1 MVLPKNLKQQC
12 VAVFYDDAKKV
23 LRSSKDGKAE
33 QSVQFALYRLI
44 TVFNLWRSLSFTWRY
59 QNAGS
64 KWTIRVQD
72 VKSQESVTSTLYIQ
86 SPAEFKRFEAFLR
99 HLISNWFKDIKVQ
112 KLQNGSL
119 SFIVTHPAVVILH
132 IFPENQTN
140 TNEHSSLSS
149 SKGSDLDTVLQIL
162 SGLLKDFCLHVLTD
176 PEVQSEHKATK
187 YRDKELTKKQS
198 PDETSVS
205 QGRND
210 IFPAGSYNI
219 PPDVLLQQLKQAY
232 VLMSDSG
239 KNSQSR
245 FEEQSSA
252 QKQSSE
258 LEYLKAQNAKLKKSF
273 HAVAYELEKQ
283 RTVLQS
289 QIDELEDQTKKMA
302 VIIEQKDAEVQETL
316 SELGRVSVEF
326 TRVLNEVKKKKQ
338 FNKTYKTQAVSTQTS
353 EILPS
358 TSVASVSTHL
368 ISSTETNRAEARYDQ
383 AEGPQEH
390 CHEQESL
397 NETASLSDIPHTGVD
412 GNIYNNYRLL
422 LLQIAHNLLKEDA
435 LKLIHWVQ
443 TEFAID
449 GSMNVNEILL
459 ELDRKKIISVT
470 DLSRLKKFFEENLR
484 YDFVHLIDCFLRGDY
499 RHLKN
504 LKRSER
510 SGSLNRGLNAQNT
523 LATQRFLLVSG
534 WSRGR
539 PFGLSQGPA
548 DQSPSDAPGSQTKFQ
563 GFLRA
568 AEAQIGNGTSSIQ
581 QSTQQN
587 APTSN
592 TRQSRPL
599 TAQDPLTISAPSKA
613 AVRNLTNT
621 IPQGVVVTDSGR
633 REEGEGRLNQFVKD
647 FKYKQW

>member
-1 MVLPKNLKQQC
+1 MVLPKNLKERC
-12 VAVFYDDAKKV
+12 FVVLHHRAKTA
-23 LRSSKDGKAE
+23 LNHSSKSGKAE
-33 QSVQFALYRLI
+33 QGLTFALQRLI
-44 TVFNLWRSLSFTWRY
+44 TVFNLWHSLSFIWRY
-59 QNAGS
+59 QNADS
-64 KWTIRVQD
+64 TWTIRVQD
-72 VKSQESVTSTLYIQ
+72 VKSQESVTSTLCIQ
-86 SPAEFKRFEAFLR
+86 SPAELKRFEAFLR
-99 HLISNWFKDIKVQ
+99 HLIANWFKGIKVQ

-132 IFPENQTN
+132 IFSENQTS
-140 TNEHSSLSS
+140 TDEHSSLSS

-162 SGLLKDFCLHVLTD
+162 SGLLKDLCLHLLTD
-176 PEVQSEHKATK
+176 PEIQSEHIAKK
-187 YRDKELTKKQS
+187 YRDKELTRDQS

-205 QGRND
+205 QGRNN
-210 IFPAGSYNI
+210 IFSAGSYNI
-219 PPDVLLQQLKQAY
+219 SPDVLLQQLEQAY
-232 VLMSDSG
+232 VLVSDSG

-245 FEEQSSA
+245 IEQSSR

-358 TSVASVSTHL
+358 TSVTSVSSHP

-449 GSMNVNEILL
+449 GSMHVNEILL

-510 SGSLNRGLNAQNT
+510 SGSFNRNAQNT
-523 LATQRFLLVSG
+523 LATQRFLPVSR

-581 QSTQQN
+581 QSTQLN
-587 APTSN
+587 VPTSN

-621 IPQGVVVTDSGR
+621 TPQGVVVTDSGR
-633 REEGEGRLNQFVKD
+633 REESEGRLN
-647 FKYKQW
+647 

>member
-1 MVLPKNLKQQC
+1 MVLPKSLMQQC
-12 VAVFYDDAKKV
+12 VAVFHDRAKKV
-23 LRSSKDGKAE
+23 LRGSKNGKAE
-33 QSVQFALYRLI
+33 QSVQFVLQRLI
-44 TVFNLWRSLSFTWRY
+44 TMFNLWHSLGFIWRY

-72 VKSQESVTSTLYIQ
+72 VKSKESVTSTLYIQ
-86 SPAEFKRFEAFLR
+86 SPVELKRFEAFLR
-99 HLISNWFKDIKVQ
+99 HFISFNWFKDIKVQ
-112 KLQNGSL
+112 KLQNGSV
-119 SFIVTHPAVVILH
+119 SFMVTHPAVVILH

-162 SGLLKDFCLHVLTD
+162 SGLLKDFCLHLLTD
-176 PEVQSEHKATK
+176 SEIQSEHIAKK
-187 YRDKELTKKQS
+187 HRDKELTRGQS
-198 PDETSVS
+198 PDETSVP

-210 IFPAGSYNI
+210 IFTAGSYNI
-219 PPDVLLQQLKQAY
+219 PPDGLLQQLEQAY
-232 VLMSDSG
+232 ALVSDSG

-245 FEEQSSA
+245 IEEQSIA

-289 QIDELEDQTKKMA
+289 QIDELEDQTKKMT

-358 TSVASVSTHL
+358 TSVTRVSSHP
-368 ISSTETNRAEARYDQ
+368 ISSTETNRTEARYDQ

-459 ELDRKKIISVT
+459 ELNRKKIISVT

-499 RHLKN
+499 RHLRN

-510 SGSLNRGLNAQNT
+510 PGSFNRGLNAQNT
-523 LATQRFLLVSG
+523 LTTQRFLPV

-548 DQSPSDAPGSQTKFQ
+548 DQSPSDASGSQTKFQ
-563 GFLRA
+563 GFLQA
-568 AEAQIGNGTSSIQ
+568 PEAQIGNGTSSIQ

-592 TRQSRPL
+592 TRQSRPV

-613 AVRNLTNT
+613 AARSLTNT
-621 IPQGVVVTDSGR
+621 TSQGVVATDSGR

>member
-12 VAVFYDDAKKV
+12 VAVFHDRAKKV
-23 LRSSKDGKAE
+23 LRSSKNGKAE
-33 QSVQFALYRLI
+33 QSVQFALQRLI
-44 TVFNLWRSLSFTWRY
+44 TVFNLWHSLRFIWRY
-59 QNAGS
+59 QNADS

-72 VKSQESVTSTLYIQ
+72 VKSQESVTLTLYTQ
-86 SPAEFKRFEAFLR
+86 SPAELKRFEAFLR
-99 HLISNWFKDIKVQ
+99 LLITNWFKDIKVQ

-119 SFIVTHPAVVILH
+119 SFIVTYPAVVILH
-132 IFPENQTN
+132 IFPENQAS

-149 SKGSDLDTVLQIL
+149 LKRSDLDAVLQIL

-176 PEVQSEHKATK
+176 PEVQSEHKAK
-187 YRDKELTKKQS
+187 RYKDKELTRKQS

-205 QGRND
+205 RGRND
-210 IFPAGSYNI
+210 IFSAGSYNI

-258 LEYLKAQNAKLKKSF
+258 LESLKTQNAKLKKSF

-289 QIDELEDQTKKMA
+289 QIDELEGQTKKMA

-358 TSVASVSTHL
+358 TSVASVSSHP

-499 RHLKN
+499 RHLRD

-510 SGSLNRGLNAQNT
+510 SGSFNQNAQNT
-523 LATQRFLLVSG
+523 LATQRFLPVSR

-581 QSTQQN
+581 QSTQLN

-592 TRQSRPL
+592 TRQSRPV

-621 IPQGVVVTDSGR
+621 TPQGVVVTDSGR
-633 REEGEGRLNQFVKD
+633 REEGEGRLN
-647 FKYKQW
+647 

>member
-12 VAVFYDDAKKV
+12 VVVFHDRAKKV
-23 LRSSKDGKAE
+23 LRSSKNGKAE
-33 QSVQFALYRLI
+33 QSVQFALQRFI
-44 TVFNLWRSLSFTWRY
+44 TVFNLWHSLSFIWRY

-64 KWTIRVQD
+64 TWTIRVQD

-86 SPAEFKRFEAFLR
+86 SPAELKRFEAFLR
-99 HLISNWFKDIKVQ
+99 HLIANWFKDIKVQ
-112 KLQNGSL
+112 KLQNGSV
-119 SFIVTHPAVVILH
+119 SFMITHPAVVILH

-149 SKGSDLDTVLQIL
+149 SKGSDLDAVLQIL

-176 PEVQSEHKATK
+176 PEVQSEHKAKK
-187 YRDKELTKKQS
+187 YKDKELTRNQCS
-198 PDETSVS
+198 DETSVF

-210 IFPAGSYNI
+210 IFAAGSYNI

-232 VLMSDSG
+232 ALVFDSDR
-239 KNSQSR
+239 NSQSR
-245 FEEQSSA
+245 IEEQSIA

-353 EILPS
+353 EVLPS
-358 TSVASVSTHL
+358 TWVTSVSSHP

-383 AEGPQEH
+383 AEDPQEH

-422 LLQIAHNLLKEDA
+422 LLQIARNLLKEDA
-435 LKLIHWVQ
+435 LKLIHWIQ

-499 RHLKN
+499 RHLRN

-510 SGSLNRGLNAQNT
+510 PGSFNRGLNDQNT
-523 LATQRFLLVSG
+523 LTTQRFLPV

-548 DQSPSDAPGSQTKFQ
+548 DQSPSDASGSQTKFQ
-563 GFLRA
+563 GVLQA

-587 APTSN
+587 VPTSN

-599 TAQDPLTISAPSKA
+599 TAQDPLTISAPNKA
-613 AVRNLTNT
+613 AVRSLTNT
-621 IPQGVVVTDSGR
+621 TSQGVVATDSGR

>member
-1 MVLPKNLKQQC
+1 MVLPKNLKERC
-12 VAVFYDDAKKV
+12 FVVLHHRAKTA
-23 LRSSKDGKAE
+23 LNHSSKSGKAE
-33 QSVQFALYRLI
+33 QGLTFALQRLI
-44 TVFNLWRSLSFTWRY
+44 TVFNLWHSLSFIWRY
-59 QNAGS
+59 QNADS
-64 KWTIRVQD
+64 TWTIRVQD
-72 VKSQESVTSTLYIQ
+72 VKSQESVTSTLCIQ
-86 SPAEFKRFEAFLR
+86 SPAELKRFEAFLR
-99 HLISNWFKDIKVQ
+99 HLIANWFKGIKVQ

-132 IFPENQTN
+132 IFSENQTS
-140 TNEHSSLSS
+140 TDEHSSLSS

-162 SGLLKDFCLHVLTD
+162 SGLLKDLCLHLLTD
-176 PEVQSEHKATK
+176 PEIQSEHIAKK
-187 YRDKELTKKQS
+187 YRDKELTRDQS

-205 QGRND
+205 QGRNN
-210 IFPAGSYNI
+210 IFSAGSYNI
-219 PPDVLLQQLKQAY
+219 SPDVLLQQLEQAY
-232 VLMSDSG
+232 VLVSDSG

-245 FEEQSSA
+245 IEQSSR

-358 TSVASVSTHL
+358 TSVTSVSSHP

-449 GSMNVNEILL
+449 GSMHVNEILL

-510 SGSLNRGLNAQNT
+510 SGSFNRNAQNT
-523 LATQRFLLVSG
+523 LDTQRFLPVSR

-581 QSTQQN
+581 QSTQLN
-587 APTSN
+587 VPTSN

-599 TAQDPLTISAPSKA
+599 TAQDPLTISAPSKP

-621 IPQGVVVTDSGR
+621 TPQGVVVTDSGR
-633 REEGEGRLNQFVKD
+633 REESEGRLN
-647 FKYKQW
+647 

>member
-1 MVLPKNLKQQC
+1 MVLPKNLMQRC
-12 VAVFYDDAKKV
+12 VAVFYDHAKKV

-33 QSVQFALYRLI
+33 QSVQFALQRLI
-44 TVFNLWRSLSFTWRY
+44 TVFNLWHSLGFIWRY

-64 KWTIRVQD
+64 MGSMWTIRVQD
-72 VKSQESVTSTLYIQ
+72 VKSKESVTSTLYIQ
-86 SPAEFKRFEAFLR
+86 SPVELKRFEAFLR
-99 HLISNWFKDIKVQ
+99 HFISNWFKDIKVQ
-112 KLQNGSL
+112 KLQNGSV
-119 SFIVTHPAVVILH
+119 SFMVTHPAVAILH
-132 IFPENQTN
+132 IFPENQAS

-162 SGLLKDFCLHVLTD
+162 SGLLKDFCLHLLTD
-176 PEVQSEHKATK
+176 PEVQSKHKAKK
-187 YRDKELTKKQS
+187 YRDKELTRGQS
-198 PDETSVS
+198 PDETSVP

-210 IFPAGSYNI
+210 IFTAGSYNI
-219 PPDVLLQQLKQAY
+219 PPDVLLQQLEQAY
-232 VLMSDSG
+232 ALVSDSG

-245 FEEQSSA
+245 IEEQSIA
-252 QKQSSE
+252 QEQSSE

-273 HAVAYELEKQ
+273 HVVVYELEKQ
-283 RTVLQS
+283 RTVFQS
-289 QIDELEDQTKKMA
+289 QTDELEDQTKKMT
-302 VIIEQKDAEVQETL
+302 VIIEQKDVEVQETL

-326 TRVLNEVKKKKQ
+326 TRVLNEAKKKKQ
-338 FNKTYKTQAVSTQTS
+338 FNKTYKTKAASTQTS
-353 EILPS
+353 EVLPS
-358 TSVASVSTHL
+358 TWVTRVSSHP

-397 NETASLSDIPHTGVD
+397 NETASRSDIPHTEVD
-412 GNIYNNYRLL
+412 GNIYNNYKLL
-422 LLQIAHNLLKEDA
+422 LLQIALNLLKEDA

-499 RHLKN
+499 RHLRN

-510 SGSLNRGLNAQNT
+510 SGSFNQNAQNT
-523 LATQRFLLVSG
+523 LATQRFLSVSR

-568 AEAQIGNGTSSIQ
+568 AEAQIGNGASSIQ
-581 QSTQQN
+581 QSTQFN

-592 TRQSRPL
+592 TRQSRPV
-599 TAQDPLTISAPSKA
+599 TTQDPLTISAPSKA

-621 IPQGVVVTDSGR
+621 TPQGVVVTDSGR
-633 REEGEGRLNQFVKD
+633 REEGEGRLN
-647 FKYKQW
+647 